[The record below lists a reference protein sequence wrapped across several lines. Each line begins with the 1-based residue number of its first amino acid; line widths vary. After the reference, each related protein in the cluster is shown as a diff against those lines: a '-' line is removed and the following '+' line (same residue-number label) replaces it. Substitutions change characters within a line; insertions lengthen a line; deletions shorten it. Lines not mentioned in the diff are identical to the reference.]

1 MIIKTTKS
9 PCLLPSCS
17 GQCSKQCK
25 VTAESEF
32 KQCFS
37 LLKCR
42 KFCVRVQTVLQS
54 VFGHNFYTVYLCRLL
69 AASVQLPLEVFFARA
84 GSNPILSNFFFFVMT
99 RPVEVYSARAGSNPM
114 LSNFYFFE
122 NLILRRCAPAV
133 RVSPNAFCCDDT
145 VATLTQT
152 SGMIAV
158 GIEPGDYVSGSEYNT
173 SKYKQ
178 RTYLA
183 SHC

>member
-54 VFGHNFYTVYLCRLL
+54 VFGHNFYTV
-69 AASVQLPLEVFFARA
+69 FFARA

-99 RPVEVYSARAGSNPM
+99 RPVEVYIARAGSIPM

-145 VATLTQT
+145 VATLT
-152 SGMIAV
+152 
-158 GIEPGDYVSGSEYNT
+158 
-173 SKYKQ
+173 
-178 RTYLA
+178 
-183 SHC
+183 

>member
-1 MIIKTTKS
+1 M
-9 PCLLPSCS
+9 
-17 GQCSKQCK
+17 
-25 VTAESEF
+25 
-32 KQCFS
+32 
-37 LLKCR
+37 
-42 KFCVRVQTVLQS
+42 LQS
-54 VFGHNFYTVYLCRLL
+54 VFGHNFYT
-69 AASVQLPLEVFFARA
+69 VFFARA
-84 GSNPILSNFFFFVMT
+84 GSNPILSNFFFLT
-99 RPVEVYSARAGSNPM
+99 RPLEVYSARAGSNPM

>member
-1 MIIKTTKS
+1 M
-9 PCLLPSCS
+9 
-17 GQCSKQCK
+17 
-25 VTAESEF
+25 
-32 KQCFS
+32 
-37 LLKCR
+37 
-42 KFCVRVQTVLQS
+42 LQS

-84 GSNPILSNFFFFVMT
+84 GSNPI
-99 RPVEVYSARAGSNPM
+99 

>member
-25 VTAESEF
+25 VTAGSEF

-54 VFGHNFYTVYLCRLL
+54 VFGHNFYTV
-69 AASVQLPLEVFFARA
+69 FFARA
-84 GSNPILSNFFFFVMT
+84 GSI
-99 RPVEVYSARAGSNPM
+99 PM

-145 VATLTQT
+145 VATLMTQT